1 MAKKTG
7 KSGSISFISLTSGV
21 HTWSIEWTSDVVEVT
36 DFADGANTEK
46 KYAIGLKDWTADV
59 EVFFDALNTAEPGD
73 THQFGLNIDGTTD
86 YSGSAILVSI
96 GATTAVGDA
105 VTQTY
110 HFQGNGTL
118 LYG

>member
-7 KSGSISFISLTSGV
+7 KSGSISFISLSSGV
-21 HTWSIEWTSDVVEVT
+21 HSWSIEWAADTVEVT

-46 KYAIGLKDWTADV
+46 KYAVGLKDWTADI
-59 EVFFDALNTAEPGD
+59 EVFFDTSNDAEPGD
-73 THQFGLNIDGTTD
+73 TRQLKLDIDGSID
-86 YSGSAILVSI
+86 YSGSAILVSV
-96 GATTAVGDA
+96 GAVTNVGDA